1 MNTMC
6 SDVLF
11 NQWTM
16 TMPDTTFS
24 VRLPEQLKN
33 DVDSYASMT
42 KRSRSFI
49 VKEAIAAYME
59 ERAAYLAELNEAVAS
74 IDTHPTYDFDKV
86 TNWIKTWGTEAEKS
100 LSEGDLSK

>member
-1 MNTMC
+1 MC

-49 VKEAIAAYME
+49 VK
-59 ERAAYLAELNEAVAS
+59 AELNEAVAS

>member
-1 MNTMC
+1 MC
-6 SDVLF
+6 SYVLF

-59 ERAAYLAELNEAVAS
+59 ERAAYLNELNEAVAS

-86 TNWIKTWGTEAEKS
+86 TSWTKTWGTEAEKS
-100 LSEGDLSK
+100 LSDVDLSQ